1 MDEGGIYML
10 TLALPTGRVMKEA
23 IDLFENIGLPTKE
36 LRNAGRKLVVQENNY
51 RYILAKPSD
60 VPLYVSHG
68 VADLALIGSDVL
80 QESAIDLVEL
90 ADTGR
95 GKCRIVVAGPER
107 MVPAFAGHPS
117 ELMWTKVATKY
128 PRIADDHFSSL
139 GVQVEII
146 HLHGS
151 IELAPA
157 LGMADCIL
165 DIVQT
170 GNTLQ
175 ANKLVILQEVRDVSL
190 RLVASKQS
198 ASLKWPQI
206 AALLKKIEN
215 LKGVVG
221 NAN

>member
-1 MDEGGIYML
+1 
-10 TLALPTGRVMKEA
+10 
-23 IDLFENIGLPTKE
+23 
-36 LRNAGRKLVVQENNY
+36 
-51 RYILAKPSD
+51 
-60 VPLYVSHG
+60 
-68 VADLALIGSDVL
+68 
-80 QESAIDLVEL
+80 
-90 ADTGR
+90 
-95 GKCRIVVAGPER
+95 
-107 MVPAFAGHPS
+107 
-117 ELMWTKVATKY
+117 
-128 PRIADDHFSSL
+128 
-139 GVQVEII
+139 
-146 HLHGS
+146 
-151 IELAPA
+151 
-157 LGMADCIL
+157 MADCIL